1 MKSAGTQ
8 LGMGILF
15 LVIAGVIIY
24 TLKIKFDYGENLTI
38 FLKCLAIPVLG
49 LFGTVW
55 TILGMKRIREAEN
68 KQP

>member
-8 LGMGILF
+8 LGTGILF

-38 FLKCLAIPVLG
+38 FLKCLVIPVLS
-49 LFGTVW
+49 LVGTIW
-55 TILGMKRIREAEN
+55 TIQGIIRIIEAEN